1 MQSSPTGIATGGGN
15 STKKRDERGMF
26 LFFVFSSSCLKSVKN
41 FPDVGPVYL
50 IMTTL
55 DAVTPK
61 SGSRRR
67 MCPAIKKRDS
77 SL

>member
-15 STKKRDERGMF
+15 STEKRDE
-26 LFFVFSSSCLKSVKN
+26 LVFFVFSSSCWKSVKN

-61 SGSRRR
+61 SGS
-67 MCPAIKKRDS
+67 
-77 SL
+77 